1 MQKSRLG
8 NLIVSIV
15 AILLLSALVLMYIN
29 QNKAEYLPDTT
40 PQNVVHNYV
49 LSLNQENYERAYNYL
64 SSEHTQITLTDF
76 EQALSERKSE
86 IKNSNITISRILDGD
101 DAIVL
106 QLNIRKNYESSLLTD
121 PDLYNE
127 FGQLVK
133 ENGEWKISSMPE
145 PYWPEEWLP
154 EF

>member
-1 MQKSRLG
+1 MQQSRLG
-8 NLIVSIV
+8 NLIVSII

-29 QNKAEYLPDTT
+29 QNKADYLPETT

-49 LSLNQENYERAYNYL
+49 LSLNQEDYERAYTYL
-64 SSEHTQITLTDF
+64 SSEHAEITLSEF
-76 EQALSERKSE
+76 EQALSERKNE

-106 QLNIRKNYESSLLTD
+106 QLNIRKNYERNLLTN

-127 FGQLVK
+127 FGQLVN

-154 EF
+154 EL